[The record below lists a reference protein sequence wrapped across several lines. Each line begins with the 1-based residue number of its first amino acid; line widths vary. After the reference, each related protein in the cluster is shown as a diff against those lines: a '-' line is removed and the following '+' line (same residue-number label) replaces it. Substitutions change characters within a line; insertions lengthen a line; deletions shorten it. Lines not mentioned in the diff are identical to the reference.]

1 MTNVIELLKKNTQVS
16 DYKINLT
23 HKESYELFFVKGKL
37 ETTRRTNTCDKEITV
52 YVNHGDFKGDSAFI
66 IYPSTTPEEIET
78 LIQQAVEKALLI
90 DNPMYELPTA
100 GTGQFQVESNFQ
112 GLSLNDIAGVI
123 ADAVFHAEGDNNT
136 SLNSVEIFVN
146 QITETVINSRGID
159 KTQIKYNAM
168 VETIPTYNG
177 SKESVELYHQYN
189 FSSLDS
195 DAISEEIRKKL
206 QEVKARYEA
215 TKPEATLEGNV
226 ILNKLELSELFADIA
241 YDLNYSAVYSKANV
255 HSKGDMIQKEL
266 SGDAINITM
275 VGEADGNIGS
285 AKFDPDGMALTDIQ
299 LVENGKAI
307 NYFGS
312 NRFGQYLGETPTGML
327 RCLKVAP
334 GTANAGSFT
343 QSPCLEVLSMSGL
356 QVDSYND
363 YIGGEVRLAYYNDGN
378 SITPVTG
385 ISITG
390 KLSEVLNSI
399 RLSEDIAVHDK
410 YMGPEKALLS
420 GMKIF

>member
-1 MTNVIELLKKNTQVS
+1 M
-16 DYKINLT
+16 
-23 HKESYELFFVKGKL
+23 
-37 ETTRRTNTCDKEITV
+37 
-52 YVNHGDFKGDSAFI
+52 
-66 IYPSTTPEEIET
+66 
-78 LIQQAVEKALLI
+78 
-90 DNPMYELPTA
+90 
-100 GTGQFQVESNFQ
+100 
-112 GLSLNDIAGVI
+112 
-123 ADAVFHAEGDNNT
+123 
-136 SLNSVEIFVN
+136 
-146 QITETVINSRGID
+146 
-159 KTQIKYNAM
+159 
-168 VETIPTYNG
+168 
-177 SKESVELYHQYN
+177 
-189 FSSLDS
+189 
-195 DAISEEIRKKL
+195 
-206 QEVKARYEA
+206 
-215 TKPEATLEGNV
+215 
-226 ILNKLELSELFADIA
+226 NKLELSELFADIA

-285 AKFDPDGMALTDIQ
+285 AKFDPDGMSLTDIH

-334 GTANAGSFT
+334 GTAGPECFT
-343 QSPCLEVLSMSGL
+343 QAPCLEVLSMSGL

-378 SITPVTG
+378 TITPVTG

-399 RLSEDIAVHDK
+399 RLSKDIAVHDR
-410 YMGPEKALLS
+410 YMGPEKAILS

>member
-1 MTNVIELLKKNTQVS
+1 MTNVINLLKQNTQVS

-52 YVNHGDFKGDSAFI
+52 YVNHGEYKGDSAFI
-66 IYPSTTPEEIET
+66 IYPSTTTEEIET

-90 DNPMYELPTA
+90 DNPVYELPAA
-100 GTGQFQVESNFQ
+100 GTGKFQVESNFQ
-112 GLSLNDIAGVI
+112 GHSLNDIAGVI
-123 ADAVFHAEGDNNT
+123 ADAVFSAEGDSNT
-136 SLNSVEIFVN
+136 SLNSVEVFVN
-146 QITETVINSRGID
+146 QITETVLNSRGID
-159 KTQIKYNAM
+159 KTQVKYNAM

-189 FSSLDS
+189 FSSLNS
-195 DAISEEIRKKL
+195 EAIRAEICRKL

-215 TKPEATLEGNV
+215 TKPEASLEGNV

-275 VGEADGNIGS
+275 VSEADGNIGS
-285 AKFDPDGMALTDIQ
+285 AKFDPDGMSLTDIQ

-334 GTANAGSFT
+334 GTAGPECFT
-343 QSPCLEVLSMSGL
+343 QAPCLEVLSMSGL

-378 SITPVTG
+378 TITPVTG

-399 RLSEDIAVHDK
+399 RLSENTAVHDR
-410 YMGPEKALLS
+410 YMGPEKAVLS

>member
-1 MTNVIELLKKNTQVS
+1 MTNVIELLKTNTQVS

-37 ETTRRTNTCDKEITV
+37 ETTRRTNTCDKEVTV
-52 YVNHGDFKGDSAFI
+52 YVNHGEYKGDSAFI

-90 DNPMYELPTA
+90 DNPVYELPAA

-112 GLSLNDIAGVI
+112 GHTLDDIAGVI
-123 ADAVFHAEGDNNT
+123 ADAVFCAEGDSNT

-159 KTQIKYNAM
+159 KTQVKYNAM

-177 SKESVELYHQYN
+177 SNESVELYHQYN
-189 FSSLDS
+189 FNSLDN
-195 DAISEEIRKKL
+195 AVIGEEIRKKL

-215 TKPEATLEGNV
+215 TKPEFTLEGNV
-226 ILNKLELSELFADIA
+226 VLNKLELSELFADIA

-275 VGEADGNIGS
+275 IGESQGNIGS
-285 AKFDPDGMALTDIQ
+285 AKFDPDGMVLTDIQ

-327 RCLKVAP
+327 RCLKVSP
-334 GTANAGSFT
+334 GTAGPECFA
-343 QSPCLEVLSMSGL
+343 QAPCLEVLSMSGL

-399 RLSEDIAVHDK
+399 RLAKDTAVHDR